1 MGATRRGDG
10 IPLRQDCSGS
20 DFRAKQLE
28 MGIIVDDGKASA
40 VQSSLVDLQ
49 FFVGGY
55 DYFHGVLRGVGIY
68 RP

>member
-1 MGATRRGDG
+1 
-10 IPLRQDCSGS
+10 
-20 DFRAKQLE
+20 